1 MNILKQ
7 DNQLKL
13 WVYHSLFCIKMLN
26 AKVFIPDK
34 YVVICCHNVRMQ
46 KPLGIPPRTN
56 AKT

>member
-13 WVYHSLFCIKMLN
+13 QVYHSLFGIEMLN

-34 YVVICCHNVRMQ
+34 YVVI
-46 KPLGIPPRTN
+46 
-56 AKT
+56 